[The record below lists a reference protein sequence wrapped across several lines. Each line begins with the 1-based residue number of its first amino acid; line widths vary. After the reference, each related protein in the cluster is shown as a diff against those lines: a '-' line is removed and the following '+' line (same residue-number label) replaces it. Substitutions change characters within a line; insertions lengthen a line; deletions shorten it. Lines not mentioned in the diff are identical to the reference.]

1 MAQEMKDSG
10 IPWIGEIP
18 ADWELKNIKALF
30 SFGKGLPITK
40 DNLCDSGVPVISYG
54 QIHSK
59 RNSGTHIVK
68 DLIRY
73 VSEEYINSNPDSF
86 AHQGDFIFAD
96 TSEDLDGC
104 GNCAYVDVDIPIFAG
119 YHTIILRAKV
129 QKSNQY
135 FAYLFKSDMWRRQ
148 IRERVIGVKLFSIS
162 QKVLKK
168 TSLIIP
174 PQEIQCRIAD
184 YLNCKCAEIDAVLE
198 KTRTSIEE
206 YKKLRRAIITQAV
219 TKGIRGDKP
228 MKESGI
234 EWAPLIPEDWSNYRG
249 KHLFYETNERSE
261 TGSEELLT
269 VSHKTG
275 ITPRSQKNVN
285 MFMSESL
292 VGYKIC
298 REGDIAA
305 NTMWMWQ
312 GAIGVSAYY
321 GVISP
326 SYNTYRQ
333 RNGAFDPQYLD
344 YLLRIPPLV
353 GQYNVCSTGITAS
366 RLRLYPEQFLSLR
379 FIVPPMEEQQ
389 EIVMFLRSRVN
400 DIDVLIQKKEQFL
413 AELETYK
420 KSLIYEYVTGKKEV
434 QQKQQVKEVVVY
446 PFFPAVFQA
455 TNPRFAQAILMS
467 KVLDSC
473 KVKMGRVK
481 LEKMMFVLENSI
493 GFDFDTEYM
502 REAAGPLDKSVYE
515 CEQIIGRRNKW
526 FTIRKSQYGVSYKP
540 TSEYSKYKKYYAQY
554 FSDYEDAINKVISIF
569 NDFDAD
575 QAEVIATLYGAW
587 NDCIIDKRSYTDNDI
602 VDEVLNHWHPKKRRF
617 PKDMWLR
624 AIQRMRELDLV
635 PHGYGRHTIIKQN

>member
-1 MAQEMKDSG
+1 MAREMKDSG

-228 MKESGI
+228 MKESGV
-234 EWAPLIPEDWSNYRG
+234 EWVPLIPEGWSSYRG

-305 NTMWMWQ
+305 NTMWLWQ

-353 GQYNVCSTGITAS
+353 DQYNVCSTGITAS

>member
-228 MKESGI
+228 MKESGV
-234 EWAPLIPEDWSNYRG
+234 EWVPLIPEGWSSYRG

-353 GQYNVCSTGITAS
+353 DQYNVCSTGITAS

-420 KSLIYEYVTGKKEV
+420 KSLIYEYVTGRKEV
-434 QQKQQVKEVVVY
+434 
-446 PFFPAVFQA
+446 
-455 TNPRFAQAILMS
+455 
-467 KVLDSC
+467 
-473 KVKMGRVK
+473 
-481 LEKMMFVLENSI
+481 
-493 GFDFDTEYM
+493 
-502 REAAGPLDKSVYE
+502 
-515 CEQIIGRRNKW
+515 
-526 FTIRKSQYGVSYKP
+526 
-540 TSEYSKYKKYYAQY
+540 
-554 FSDYEDAINKVISIF
+554 
-569 NDFDAD
+569 
-575 QAEVIATLYGAW
+575 
-587 NDCIIDKRSYTDNDI
+587 
-602 VDEVLNHWHPKKRRF
+602 
-617 PKDMWLR
+617 
-624 AIQRMRELDLV
+624 
-635 PHGYGRHTIIKQN
+635 